1 MTALK
6 NEYFK
11 QIIALYTYKYA
22 ALIFEKK
29 NVTKMSVWHS
39 YIYDHNPG
47 YKKLSTGLN
56 TLWIHNK

>member
-29 NVTKMSVWHS
+29 KCNKNVCVAFLH
-39 YIYDHNPG
+39 I
-47 YKKLSTGLN
+47 
-56 TLWIHNK
+56 